1 MPEPGPIVGT
11 SPIRKEGLA
20 KVTGR
25 AQYVD
30 DITLPG
36 IWYGATVRSTIA
48 RGRITSITFDPAI
61 DWSQFTIVTAAD
73 IPGENTIVHLTKD
86 HPCLAAE
93 FINHPAE
100 PILLL
105 AHPDKTVLHAAVE
118 AVHIAYEELPGVF
131 SIEDSEAGAA
141 GDPAKVIWHGDDPK
155 HQGPRQSSIA
165 GVAHHSPN
173 TFKTFL
179 MQKSSPEEIRAA
191 FAAAD
196 FIVEEEYR
204 TGAQEQLYIE
214 NNGVIAE
221 VFRAPDATLDSV
233 TVSGSMQCP
242 FYLVHALELVFNL
255 PAEKCRVIQTE
266 TGGAFG
272 GKEDFPSV
280 IGSHAALL
288 AFKSGHPVKICY
300 DRAEDLIVT
309 TKRHPSRTRHRTAVS
324 RDGKLLAG
332 EIEIAI
338 DGGAYA
344 TLSPVVLS
352 RATIHAPGPYNWP
365 HITVRA
371 KAMATN
377 VAPHGAF
384 RGFGAPQS
392 LFALERHMDK
402 IAHTIGL
409 SPEEF
414 RRRNFLSTGMHTAT
428 GQHLSD
434 PVDMQGLLTR
444 ALKES
449 NYHAKRAEFDHTNP
463 TSTIKRGIGFAAFMH
478 GSGFTGSGERRL
490 NSLVQIDITAEGHP
504 RILVSS
510 TEFGQGTNTI
520 LCQVAA
526 QALRIPYEEVL
537 IAQPDTSLV
546 PNSGP
551 TVASRTAM
559 IVGKL
564 VESASESLLATLGLS
579 SPSDPLS
586 SSTATLSSR
595 SAPSLSSRSAPL
607 LSSSRSAPLLSSRSA
622 PLLSSRSAAEGSAS
636 SPATDLP
643 AYTPADFKRAALA
656 YLAEHGSLIAE
667 ARYEAPGNIF
677 WDDDQYKGDAYPT
690 YAWAV
695 YVAEVTVDTLT
706 YIAEVKDFHALQE
719 VGKVI
724 HPILAAGQI
733 EGGIAQGIGYA
744 LYEKCVYVDGLMR
757 NNQMTNYIMP
767 TSADLPPI
775 HVYFEE
781 TPSIHGPSG
790 AKGIG
795 ELPMDGPAPAI
806 LNAIEHATGIAF
818 TEIPLLPEDIFER
831 MTRTPVGTPGGGTE
845 DLNPAIDRDTR
856 VEATA

>member
-1 MPEPGPIVGT
+1 MPEPGPIVGS
-11 SPIRKEGLA
+11 SPIRKEGRA

-25 AQYVD
+25 AQYID
-30 DITLPG
+30 DITLPNM
-36 IWYGATVRSTIA
+36 WHGATVRSTIA
-48 RGRITSITFDPAI
+48 RGRIRSIAYAPHI
-61 DWSQFTIVTAAD
+61 NWSQYTIVTAAD
-73 IPGENTIVHLTKD
+73 IPGENTIIHLTKD

-93 FINHPAE
+93 YINHPAE

-105 AHPDKTVLHAAVE
+105 AHPEKSALLAAL
-118 AVHIAYEELPGVF
+118 AAIHIDYEEYPGVF
-131 SIEDSEAGAA
+131 TIEDSELGAA
-141 GDPAKVIWHGDDPK
+141 GDKARIIWRGDDPK
-155 HQGPRQSSIA
+155 HHA
-165 GVAHHSPN
+165 PN
-173 TFKTFL
+173 TFKTYL
-179 MQKSSPEEIRAA
+179 MQKGDEPLSDAA
-191 FAAAD
+191 LEAVFASAD
-196 FIVEEEYR
+196 FIVEGEYR

-214 NNGVIAE
+214 NNGIIAE
-221 VFRAPDATLDSV
+221 AHHTTDGTLESV
-233 TVSGSMQCP
+233 TVSGCMQCP
-242 FYLVHALELVFNL
+242 YYVVHALELVFNL

-288 AFKSGHPVKICY
+288 AMKSGHPVKITY
-300 DRAEDLIVT
+300 DRAEDLIAT

-324 RDGKLLAG
+324 REGKLLAG
-332 EIEIAI
+332 EIEVVI
-338 DGGAYA
+338 DGGAYV

-352 RATIHAPGPYNWP
+352 RACIHAPGPYHWP
-365 HITVRA
+365 HLTVRA

-402 IAHTIGL
+402 IARVVGL
-409 SPEEF
+409 SPEEL
-414 RRRNFLSTGMHTAT
+414 RRRNFLATGMKTAT
-428 GQHLSD
+428 GQHLTD
-434 PVDMQGLLTR
+434 KVDMQHLLTR
-444 ALKES
+444 ALAES
-449 NYHAKRAEFDHTNP
+449 NYHAKRAEFDRTNP

-490 NSLVQIDITAEGHP
+490 NSLVKIEITAEGRP
-504 RILVSS
+504 NILVSS

-520 LCQVAA
+520 LSQVCA
-526 QALRIPYEEVL
+526 QTLRIPYEEVL
-537 IAQPDTSLV
+537 VAQPDTSIV

-564 VESASESLLATLGLS
+564 VERASQSLCATLVASGLPHEY
-579 SPSDPLS
+579 SPEQFKQ
-586 SSTATLSSR
+586 
-595 SAPSLSSRSAPL
+595 
-607 LSSSRSAPLLSSRSA
+607 
-622 PLLSSRSAAEGSAS
+622 AAI
-636 SPATDLP
+636 
-643 AYTPADFKRAALA
+643 A
-656 YLAEHGSLIAE
+656 YLRKHGPLTAE
-667 ARYEAPGNIF
+667 ARYELPHGTTVF
-677 WDDDQYKGDAYPT
+677 WDDDAYKGDAYPT

-695 YVAEVTVDTLT
+695 YVAEVAVDTRT
-706 YIAEVKDFHALQE
+706 YFTQVTDFHALQE

-733 EGGIAQGIGYA
+733 EGGVAQGIGYA

-767 TSADLPPI
+767 TSADLPAI
-775 HVYFEE
+775 HVHFEE
-781 TPSIHGPSG
+781 VPSIHGPSG

-806 LNAIEHATGIAF
+806 LNAIEHATGISF
-818 TEIPLLPEDIFER
+818 TEVPLLPEDIFEH
-831 MTRTPVGTPGGGTE
+831 MTRTTDSGSE

-856 VEATA
+856 VEIEVPA

>member
-11 SPIRKEGLA
+11 SPVRKEGMG

-30 DITLPG
+30 DIVLPG
-36 IWYGATVRSTIA
+36 MWHGATVRSTIA
-48 RGRITSITFDPAI
+48 RGRIAFIEFDPAI
-61 DWSQFTIVTAAD
+61 DWSEFAIVTAAD
-73 IPGENTIVHLTKD
+73 IPGENTIIHLTKD

-93 FINHPAE
+93 YVNHPAE

-105 AHPDKTVLHAAVE
+105 AHPDKAALHAAVE
-118 AVHIAYEELPGVF
+118 RVHIAYEQLPGVF
-131 SIEDSEAGAA
+131 TIEDAEAGAA
-141 GDPAKVIWHGDDPK
+141 GDTAKVIWDHHG
-155 HQGPRQSSIA
+155 HGA
-165 GVAHHSPN
+165 APN

-179 MQKSSPEEIRAA
+179 MQKGSPDELEAA
-191 FAAAD
+191 FAGAD

-221 VFRAPDATLDSV
+221 VFRAQDGTLESV

-242 FYLVHALELVFNL
+242 YYLVHALELVLNL
-255 PAEKCRVIQTE
+255 PAERCRVIQTE

-288 AFKSGHPVKICY
+288 AMKCGHPVKVCY
-300 DRAEDLIVT
+300 DRAEDLIAT

-324 RDGKLLAG
+324 RDGRLLAG

-352 RATIHAPGPYNWP
+352 RSTIHAPGPYHWP
-365 HITVRA
+365 CIRVQG

-402 IAHTIGL
+402 IARVVGL
-409 SPEEF
+409 TPEEL
-414 RRRNFLSTGMHTAT
+414 RRRNFLATGGTTAT

-434 PVDMQGLLTR
+434 PVDMQHLLTR
-444 ALKES
+444 ALKAS
-449 NYHAKRAEFDHTNP
+449 DYHAKRAEFDRTNP
-463 TSTIKRGIGFAAFMH
+463 AATIKRGIGFAAFMH

-490 NSLVQIDITAEGHP
+490 NSLVKIDVTEEGRP
-504 RILVSS
+504 RLLVSS

-520 LCQVAA
+520 LSQVCA
-526 QALRIPYEEVL
+526 QTLRIPYEEVL
-537 IAQPDTSLV
+537 VAQPDTGIV

-564 VESASESLLATLGLS
+564 VERASESLLASLL
-579 SPSDPLS
+579 PY
-586 SSTATLSSR
+586 LSSR
-595 SAPSLSSRSAPL
+595 GDTL
-607 LSSSRSAPLLSSRSA
+607 LAFA
-622 PLLSSRSAAEGSAS
+622 TAAEESAYYARGRPHYS
-636 SPATDLP
+636 AEQ
-643 AYTPADFKRAALA
+643 FRAAARACVRDRGALVA
-656 YLAEHGSLIAE
+656 Q
-667 ARYEAPGNIF
+667 ARYQAPHDIF
-677 WDDDQYKGDAYPT
+677 WDDEQYKGDAYPA

-706 YIAEVKDFHALQE
+706 YMAEVKQFHALQE
-719 VGKVI
+719 VGKVL
-724 HPILAAGQI
+724 HPVLAMGQI

-744 LYEKCVYVDGLMR
+744 LYEKCVYQDGLMR

-781 TPSIHGPSG
+781 TPSIHGPFG

-806 LNAIEHATGIAF
+806 LNAIEHATGLAF
-818 TEIPLLPEDIFER
+818 NEIPLLPEDIFER
-831 MTRTPVGTPGGGTE
+831 MTGTREGGSE
-845 DLNPAIDRDTR
+845 SINPAVDRDSE
-856 VEATA
+856 VEAAV

>member
-1 MPEPGPIVGT
+1 MPEPGPIVGA
-11 SPIRKEGLA
+11 SPIRKEGRA

-25 AQYVD
+25 ALYVD

-36 IWYGATVRSTIA
+36 MWYGATVRSTIA
-48 RGRITSITFDPAI
+48 RGRIASITFDLSV

-73 IPGENTIVHLTKD
+73 IPGENTIVHLAKD

-93 FINHPAE
+93 HINHQAE

-105 AHPDKTVLHAAVE
+105 AHPDRAVLPAAIA
-118 AVHIAYEELPGVF
+118 AVHIEYRELPGVF
-131 SIEDSEAGAA
+131 TIEDSEAGAA
-141 GDPAKVIWHGDDPK
+141 GDESKVIWRGDDP
-155 HQGPRQSSIA
+155 
-165 GVAHHSPN
+165 AHHSPN
-173 TFKTFL
+173 TFKSFF
-179 MQKSSPEEIRAA
+179 MQNSTPAELDAA

-196 FIVEEEYR
+196 FIVEGEYR

-221 VFRAPDATLDSV
+221 AFRAPDGALESV

-242 FYLVHALELVFNL
+242 YYLVHALSLVFGL
-255 PAEKCRVIQTE
+255 PQEKCRVIQTE

-288 AFKSGHPVKICY
+288 AMKSGHPVKICY
-300 DRAEDLIVT
+300 DRAEDLIAT

-324 RDGKLLAG
+324 RDGKILAG
-332 EIEIAI
+332 EIDIAL

-352 RATIHAPGPYNWP
+352 RATIHAPGAYLWP
-365 HITVRA
+365 HIAVHA
-371 KAMATN
+371 HAMATN
-377 VAPHGAF
+377 TAPHGAF

-402 IAHTIGL
+402 IARVVGL
-409 SPEEF
+409 SPEDL
-414 RRRNFLSTGMHTAT
+414 RRRNFLSTGDHTAT
-428 GQHLSD
+428 GQLLSE
-434 PVDMQGLLTR
+434 PVDMQHLLTR
-444 ALKES
+444 ALAES
-449 NYHAKRAEFDHTNP
+449 QYHARRAEFDRSNP
-463 TSTIKRGIGFAAFMH
+463 TSTVKRGIGFAAFMH

-490 NSLVQIDITAEGHP
+490 NSIVQIELTREGRP
-504 RILVSS
+504 RLLVSS

-520 LCQVAA
+520 LSQVCA
-526 QALRIPYEEVL
+526 QTLRIPYDEVL
-537 IAQPDTSLV
+537 VAQPDTAIV

-564 VESASESLLATLGLS
+564 VEQASESLLTTLG
-579 SPSDPLS
+579 
-586 SSTATLSSR
+586 
-595 SAPSLSSRSAPL
+595 
-607 LSSSRSAPLLSSRSA
+607 LSSRSA

-636 SPATDLP
+636 SVAANLTAPNPPLSSRTLSERSESKGEGSASCDTTDLLH
-643 AYTPADFKRAALA
+643 YTPAEFKAAALA
-656 YLAEHGSLIAE
+656 YLRDHGSLVAE
-667 ARYEAPGNIF
+667 ARYQAPPNIF
-677 WDDDQYKGDAYPT
+677 WDDDLYRGDAYPA

-695 YVAEVTVDTLT
+695 YVAEVAVDTLT
-706 YIAEVKDFHALQE
+706 YAAQVTDFYALQE

-724 HPILAAGQI
+724 HPILAKGQV
-733 EGGIAQGIGYA
+733 EGGVAQGIGYA
-744 LYEKCVYVDGLMR
+744 LYEKCVYADGLMR
-757 NNQMTNYIMP
+757 NGQMTNYIMP

-781 TPSIHGPSG
+781 TPCIHGPGG

-806 LNAIEHATGIAF
+806 LNAIEHATGISF

-831 MTRTPVGTPGGGTE
+831 MTRTPDSGSE
-845 DLNPAIDRDTR
+845 DLNPAIDPDTTTETSE
-856 VEATA
+856 VPA

>member
-1 MPEPGPIVGT
+1 MPEPGPIVGA
-11 SPIRKEGLA
+11 SPIRKEGRA

-25 AQYVD
+25 ALYVD

-36 IWYGATVRSTIA
+36 MWYGATVRSTIA
-48 RGRITSITFDPAI
+48 RGRIASITFDLSV

-73 IPGENTIVHLTKD
+73 IPGENTIVHLAKD

-93 FINHPAE
+93 HINHQAE

-105 AHPDKTVLHAAVE
+105 AHPDKAVLPAAVA
-118 AVHIAYEELPGVF
+118 AVHVEYQELPGVF
-131 SIEDSEAGAA
+131 TIEDSERGAA
-141 GDPAKVIWHGDDPK
+141 GDESKVIWHGDDPN
-155 HQGPRQSSIA
+155 
-165 GVAHHSPN
+165 HHAPN
-173 TFKTFL
+173 TFKSFF
-179 MQKSSPEEIRAA
+179 MQNTSPAELETA

-196 FIVEEEYR
+196 FIVEGEYR

-221 VFRAPDATLDSV
+221 TFRAPDGTLESV

-242 FYLVHALELVFNL
+242 YYLVHALSLVFGL
-255 PAEKCRVIQTE
+255 AQEKCRVIQTE

-288 AFKSGHPVKICY
+288 AMKSGHPVKICY
-300 DRAEDLIVT
+300 DRAEDLIAT

-324 RDGKLLAG
+324 RDGKILAG
-332 EIEIAI
+332 EIDIAL

-352 RATIHAPGPYNWP
+352 RATIHAPGPYLWP
-365 HITVRA
+365 HIAVRA
-371 KAMATN
+371 RAMATN
-377 VAPHGAF
+377 TAPHGAF

-402 IAHTIGL
+402 IARVVGL
-409 SPEEF
+409 TPEAL
-414 RRRNFLSTGMHTAT
+414 RRRNFLSTGDHTAT
-428 GQHLSD
+428 GQLLAE
-434 PVDMQGLLTR
+434 PIDMQHLLTR

-449 NYHAKRAEFDHTNP
+449 DYHAKRTEFDRSNP
-463 TSTIKRGIGFAAFMH
+463 TSTVKRGIGFAAFMH

-490 NSLVQIDITAEGHP
+490 NSIVRIELTSEGRP
-504 RILVSS
+504 RLLVSS

-520 LCQVAA
+520 LSQVCA
-526 QALRIPYEEVL
+526 QTLRIPYDEVL
-537 IAQPDTSLV
+537 VAQPDTGIV

-564 VESASESLLATLGLS
+564 VEQASESLLATLAPYLHNICH
-579 SPSDPLS
+579 PE
-586 SSTATLSSR
+586 R
-595 SAPSLSSRSAPL
+595 SAQQQQNCHLERSSQQQQNCHPERSSAP
-607 LSSSRSAPLLSSRSA
+607 APNA
-622 PLLSSRSAAEGSAS
+622 VEGPAV
-636 SPATDLP
+636 PATEPLP
-643 AYTPADFKRAALA
+643 NYTPEQFRAAALA
-656 YLAEHGSLIAE
+656 YLRDHGSLVAE
-667 ARYEAPGNIF
+667 ARYQAPPNIF
-677 WDDDQYKGDAYPT
+677 WDDDLYRGDAYPA

-695 YVAEVTVDTLT
+695 YVAEVAVDTLT
-706 YIAEVKDFHALQE
+706 YAAQVTDFHALQE

-724 HPILAAGQI
+724 HPILARGQV
-733 EGGIAQGIGYA
+733 EGGVAQGIGYA
-744 LYEKCVYVDGLMR
+744 LYEKCVYADGLMR
-757 NNQMTNYIMP
+757 NGQMTNYIMP

-775 HVYFEE
+775 RVYFEE
-781 TPSIHGPSG
+781 TPCIHGPGG

-806 LNAIEHATGIAF
+806 LNAIEHATGISF

-831 MTRTPVGTPGGGTE
+831 MTPQPSVILSEGVADAE
-845 DLNPAIDRDTR
+845 SKDLRLPAAETSE
-856 VEATA
+856 VSA

>member
-1 MPEPGPIVGT
+1 MPERGPIIGT
-11 SPIRKEGLA
+11 SPIRKEGRG

-36 IWYGATVRSTIA
+36 MWYGATVRSTLA
-48 RGRITSITFDPAI
+48 RGRITSIGFASHI
-61 DWSQFTIVTAAD
+61 DWTKFTVVTAAD

-105 AHPDKTVLHAAVE
+105 AHPDKNVLHAAVA
-118 AVHIAYEELPGVF
+118 AVHITYDPMPGVF
-131 SIEDSEAGAA
+131 TIEDSELGAG
-141 GDPAKVIWHGDDPK
+141 GDGGKVVWDRPGHG
-155 HQGPRQSSIA
+155 GSA
-165 GVAHHSPN
+165 N

-179 MQKSSPEEIRAA
+179 MRKGDEPLPDAELEKI

-196 FIVEEEYR
+196 FVVEGEYR

-221 VFRAPDATLDSV
+221 VFRAPDGSVDSV
-233 TVSGSMQCP
+233 KVQGSMQCP
-242 FYLVHALELVFNL
+242 YYLVHALSLVFDL

-288 AFKSGHPVKICY
+288 AMKSGHPVKLCY
-300 DRAEDLIVT
+300 DRGEDLIAT
-309 TKRHPSRTRHRTAVS
+309 TKRHPSRIRHRTAVS
-324 RDGKLLAG
+324 REGKLLAG
-332 EIEIAI
+332 IIEIAI

-344 TLSPVVLS
+344 TLSAVVLS
-352 RATIHAPGPYNWP
+352 RSTIHAAGPYHWP
-365 HITVRA
+365 HLTIHA

-392 LFALERHMDK
+392 LFALERHMDR

-409 SPEEF
+409 TPEEF

-444 ALKES
+444 ALAES
-449 NYHAKRAEFDHTNP
+449 GYHAKRAEFDCTNP
-463 TSTIKRGIGFAAFMH
+463 ASAIKRGIGFAAFMH

-490 NSLVQIDITAEGHP
+490 NSLVQIEITPEGRP
-504 RILVSS
+504 NILVSS

-520 LCQVAA
+520 LAQVCA
-526 QALRIPYEEVL
+526 QTLRIPYEEILV
-537 IAQPDTSLV
+537 AQPDTSIV
-546 PNSGP
+546 PDSGP

-564 VESASESLLATLGLS
+564 VERAAESLLATLL
-579 SPSDPLS
+579 PY
-586 SSTATLSSR
+586 LSSR
-595 SAPSLSSRSAPL
+595 GDTLLAFSTAAEESAHHARGHAQYTAAQFRSAG
-607 LSSSRSAPLLSSRSA
+607 R
-622 PLLSSRSAAEGSAS
+622 
-636 SPATDLP
+636 
-643 AYTPADFKRAALA
+643 A
-656 YLAEHGSLIAE
+656 YLAERGRLVAQ
-667 ARYEAPGNIF
+667 ARYEAPPNIF
-677 WDDDQYKGDAYPT
+677 WDDDKYKGDAYPT

-695 YVAEVTVDTLT
+695 YVAEVAVDTRT
-706 YIAEVKDFHALQE
+706 YTAAVTDFHTLQE

-724 HPILAAGQI
+724 HPILAKGQI
-733 EGGIAQGIGYA
+733 EGGVAQGIGYA

-775 HVYFEE
+775 HVHFVE
-781 TPSIHGPSG
+781 TPSIHGPDG

-806 LNAIEHATGIAF
+806 LNAIEHATAISF

-831 MTRTPVGTPGGGTE
+831 MCASLSAGSE

-856 VEATA
+856 TETEVSA